1 MESDNVSSGFDSA
14 GPFSGGESDGLK
26 NAIDAVNQ
34 VMNRGNHNAM
44 PKEVTQDIV
53 DATAED
59 ILTNART
66 IEDKNKIVKTHFDK
80 MGVEGDVTSQNVA
93 AFEKAVMNRLG
104 K

>member
-14 GPFSGGESDGLK
+14 GPFSGGDSDGLK

-53 DATAED
+53 DATAQD
-59 ILTNART
+59 ART

-80 MGVEGDVTSQNVA
+80 MGVEGEVTSQNVA

>member
-14 GPFSGGESDGLK
+14 GPFSGGASDGLRA
-26 NAIDAVNQ
+26 AIDAVNQ
-34 VMNRGNHNAM
+34 VMNRGNHSDM
-44 PKEVTQDIV
+44 PTEVNQDIV
-53 DATAED
+53 DATAQD
-59 ILTNART
+59 ILQNAKT

-80 MGVEGDVTSQNVA
+80 MGVKGEVTSQNVA